1 MEVCMVKLLVF
12 LCYVKALPEA
22 FKLTMIAANPP
33 LEKSAGQNNPAE
45 VSPGV
50 WILQA
55 E

>member
-1 MEVCMVKLLVF
+1 MVNFLVF

-22 FKLTMIAANPP
+22 FKLTMIAANAPQP
-33 LEKSAGQNNPAE
+33 ESEGKNSPSE